1 MYDIWRM
8 QAINELSELPAKYA
22 ALQNIPSRILE
33 LETSRV
39 SIKSSLA
46 DSSGARGG
54 SSREDA
60 LLNNLV
66 TQHEL
71 EEALKLT
78 QSDIERTERALH
90 ALTPENQKILDYFF
104 VSPRKG
110 AVSMLAEE
118 LGIEEKT
125 VYNRRNAALRMF
137 TMAMYGNLI

>member
-8 QAINELSELPAKYA
+8 QAINELSELQAKYA
-22 ALQNIPSRILE
+22 ALRNIPQQIVE

-66 TQHEL
+66 MQQEL
-71 EEALKLT
+71 EEALKST
-78 QSDIERTERALH
+78 KKDIERVDRALH
-90 ALTPENQKILDYFF
+90 SLTEDNQKILDYFF

-137 TMAMYGNLI
+137 TIAMYGNLI

>member
-8 QAINELSELPAKYA
+8 QAINELSELQAKYA
-22 ALQNIPSRILE
+22 ALRNIPQQIVE

-66 TQHEL
+66 MQQEL
-71 EEALKLT
+71 EEALKST
-78 QSDIERTERALH
+78 KKDIERVDRALH
-90 ALTPENQKILDYFF
+90 SLTEDNQKILDYFF

-125 VYNRRNAALRMF
+125 VYNRRNTALRMF